1 MQEDNPMSDRKT
13 DPIIRIVLVF
23 ALVALVSFS
32 GCIGSGERQE
42 TGDGVERF
50 YVENDSVV
58 CYWNNDVEA
67 GGMSC
72 LPLNETNYQ
81 PATDA

>member
-1 MQEDNPMSDRKT
+1 
-13 DPIIRIVLVF
+13 L
-23 ALVALVSFS
+23 FS
-32 GCIGSGERQE
+32 GCIGGGESEE

-58 CYWNNDVEA
+58 CYWNNDVDA

-72 LPLNETNYQ
+72 LPLNETEYQ
-81 PATDA
+81 PATDG